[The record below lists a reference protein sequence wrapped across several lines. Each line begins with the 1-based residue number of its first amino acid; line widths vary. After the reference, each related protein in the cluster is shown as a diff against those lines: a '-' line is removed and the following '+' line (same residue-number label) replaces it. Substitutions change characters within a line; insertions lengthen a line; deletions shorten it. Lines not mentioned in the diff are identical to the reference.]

1 MFQHNFKL
9 EDERK
14 VSLQVASYVCMQET
28 VIQLSSDER
37 TLYLRSLKLNILYE
51 RGRSIYNIQ
60 YQYYDNE

>member
-28 VIQLSSDER
+28 VIQLSSDEH

-51 RGRSIYNIQ
+51 GGRSIYNIQ
-60 YQYYDNE
+60 YDNE